1 MKFVASVMC
10 SLESSLLCR
19 ADAACRRYYI
29 SLHNKKKQTLPGIYS
44 EVCVWAATAGR
55 DCGEVINIVYI
66 DVAVVVIG
74 DCGRSWCRCESS
86 SVPKNHDGLRALWIK
101 VSSLRVLQ
109 NMQMFVLCSLSSILL
124 WHFAAI
130 FVAADSAN
138 PAAGGC
144 IRCDFVAYLRAAEP
158 ACCRR
163 FAGIKLGAWVKLL
176 TSETFPLCRH
186 WLCIQTKTDVEIPS
200 SVLDMQKCLGFY
212 FVFSCFVWWPQIS
225 VFPLRPATHADVS
238 LRNIVVTFYFCG
250 NVRNEKVISELPSVM
265 SGLHARFCYSYA
277 LISFLLTTFV
287 SDPADFLEKIP
298 LHNID
303 VCSRIF
309 HDINYNWM
317 FGSKVQRSQYN
328 SSVVLSWWG
337 L

>member
-10 SLESSLLCR
+10 SLESSLVCR

-29 SLHNKKKQTLPGIYS
+29 SLHKKKTKKTTLPGIYS
-44 EVCVWAATAGR
+44 KVCVWAAAAGR

-109 NMQMFVLCSLSSILL
+109 NMQMFALCSLSAILL

-130 FVAADSAN
+130 FVVTDSAN

-158 ACCRR
+158 ACWRR
-163 FAGIKLGAWVKLL
+163 LAGIKLGAWVKLL

-200 SVLDMQKCLGFY
+200 SVLESWHAKVSWILLCILLFCVMASDQRLSAPARNTCRCFFPQYCGDILFLRQRQKWKGYFWAPERDVRFAHRVLLFLRLNFIFVDDFCLQ
-212 FVFSCFVWWPQIS
+212 SCG
-225 VFPLRPATHADVS
+225 LLGENPAT
-238 LRNIVVTFYFCG
+238 
-250 NVRNEKVISELPSVM
+250 
-265 SGLHARFCYSYA
+265 
-277 LISFLLTTFV
+277 
-287 SDPADFLEKIP
+287 
-298 LHNID
+298 
-303 VCSRIF
+303 
-309 HDINYNWM
+309 
-317 FGSKVQRSQYN
+317 QYWR
-328 SSVVLSWWG
+328 V
-337 L
+337 